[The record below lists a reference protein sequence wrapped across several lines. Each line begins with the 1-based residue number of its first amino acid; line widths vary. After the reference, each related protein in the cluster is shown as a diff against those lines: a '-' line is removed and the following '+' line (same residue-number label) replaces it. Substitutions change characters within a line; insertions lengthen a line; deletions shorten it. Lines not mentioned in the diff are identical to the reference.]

1 MSMVV
6 STQLPHAQRTQVRA
20 HLRTLRMSLTQARD
34 ALMHFK
40 EDRVDRD
47 MLEPAARRV
56 DDLMDLFVGHS
67 RDSTKGSLWL
77 AEIQSGVERVTNPK
91 ATAALGE
98 AKVDISALI
107 SLMGPAASGHL
118 AVVPSGGSG

>member
-1 MSMVV
+1 MVV

-67 RDSTKGSLWL
+67 RDSTKGSQWL

-98 AKVDISALI
+98 ARVDISALL
-107 SLMGPAASGHL
+107 SLMGPATSGPLATVSVVASG
-118 AVVPSGGSG
+118 